1 MLADAKNYGLS
12 ISQFMV
18 MYEVYHNEGISLNDL
33 STKLDLPKSSV
44 SRLVD
49 QLVNSE
55 IIVREIPKE
64 NRRIVKLS
72 MSPIFLQNKN
82 IKDMNVQFNET
93 LSVRLGQ
100 DKAEKIIYALEEL
113 NNIIGTDKG

>member
-1 MLADAKNYGLS
+1 
-12 ISQFMV
+12 

-55 IIVREIPKE
+55 IIIREIPKE

-72 MSPIFLQNKN
+72 MSPSFLQNKN
-82 IKDMNVQFNET
+82 ITDMNAQFNDTISGKLDGE
-93 LSVRLGQ
+93 
-100 DKAEKIIYALEEL
+100 KAERIIFALEEL
-113 NNIIGTDKG
+113 NNIIDRDKK